1 VADDQRVYSDE
12 EFALILRTASELAS
26 QGDRAV
32 ASSSGLTLAEMKSA
46 AGQAGINP
54 ALIEQAARQLA
65 SHANASP
72 FERLI
77 GGPLR
82 HEHEAKFRG
91 TLDERTAARLLSAIR
106 ISATHIQ
113 SANDGHS
120 SALGVTWQ
128 ASDDGNVISVVA
140 KPDQN
145 GTTASIVI
153 DRRGT
158 FVIMGA
164 FSSFAIIMS
173 FLMGMGLYDQIPLIA
188 PWIPVAGV
196 AGTLAVVR
204 NFWASSSRKAR
215 ERIGIFMDV
224 IGQTLRQ
231 PQDEKLEGD
240 RDERDTQPP
249 RAS

>member
-1 VADDQRVYSDE
+1 
-12 EFALILRTASELAS
+12 
-26 QGDRAV
+26 
-32 ASSSGLTLAEMKSA
+32 MKSA
-46 AGQAGINP
+46 AAQAGINP
-54 ALIEQAARQLA
+54 TLVELAARQLA
-65 SHANASP
+65 SHANASH
-72 FERLI
+72 FERLV

-82 HEHEAKFRG
+82 HEQEAKFRG
-91 TLDERTAARLLSAIR
+91 KLDEQTAARLLSAIR

-128 ASDDGNVISVVA
+128 ASNDGNVISVVA

-158 FVIMGA
+158 FVVTGA
-164 FSSFAIIMS
+164 FSSFAILMS
-173 FLMGMGLYDQIPLIA
+173 FLMGMGLYEQMPLIA

-196 AGTLAVVR
+196 VGTLAVVR
-204 NFWASSSRKAR
+204 SFWASSSRKAR

-224 IGQTLRQ
+224 IGQTLAQ
-231 PQDEKLEGD
+231 SKSEEQHGD
-240 RDERDTQPP
+240 DSNRNLPP
-249 RAS
+249 P